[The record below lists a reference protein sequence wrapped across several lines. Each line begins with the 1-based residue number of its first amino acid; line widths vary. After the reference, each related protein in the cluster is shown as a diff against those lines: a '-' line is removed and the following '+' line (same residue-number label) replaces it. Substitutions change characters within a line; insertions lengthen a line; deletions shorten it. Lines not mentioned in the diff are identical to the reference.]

1 MRTISKLLIVI
12 LTLAV
17 LVGSWF
23 YFTRGHETLPSTFD
37 IGQVKQGSL
46 VAAVTATGTL
56 GPLTMVQV
64 GSQVSG
70 TIYRL
75 HADFNQK
82 VKQGTVIAEIEPSLF
97 QALVAQ
103 AEANL
108 KSAEAALDKSRV
120 AILDAKRQLDRIS
133 TLREKSLVSESELD
147 ASRFAHQ
154 AAMVEE
160 KVAQAAVAQTT
171 AALQQ
176 AKVNF
181 AHTKIKAPV
190 DGIIISRDVNVG
202 QTVAASL
209 QAPVLFTLAKDLKQM
224 QIETQVDEAFIGT
237 IKANQP
243 VMFSVFAYPGR
254 QFTGRVA
261 QVRLNPKVESGVVKY
276 NCIIRVDNHDLDLKP
291 GMTATVTIEIAK
303 HENIFKAPNAALRYV
318 PQLPP
323 EELDAL
329 RNKLGKNEAVIWAV
343 KGPTLEPIT
352 VQVGLVGDKE
362 TEISGHGLRPDLDIA
377 LPQTQENS
385 NKKPPRAMRFF

>member
-37 IGQVKQGSL
+37 IGQVKQGNL
-46 VAAVTATGTL
+46 VATVTATGTL

-108 KSAEAALDKSRV
+108 KSAEAVLDKSRV

-176 AKVNF
+176 AKVNL

-261 QVRLNPKVESGVVKY
+261 QIRLNPKVESGVVKY